1 MNDTRPD
8 AAKGKP
14 DKDFDIVVNGE
25 PHTVE
30 DARVTYEQVV
40 RLGFAAEADD
50 PNKTFTVTYRKAAG
64 PSHDGKL
71 VEGGSVEVKN
81 GTVFNVTSTTKS

>member
-1 MNDTRPD
+1 MTDHRPD
-8 AAKGKP
+8 PAKCKP
-14 DKDFDIVVNGE
+14 DKDFDIVVNAE

-30 DARVTYEQVV
+30 DAQVTYTQVV
-40 RLGFAAEADD
+40 RLAFAAEADD

-64 PSHDGKL
+64 PAHDGKL
-71 VEGGSVEVKN
+71 VEGGTVEVKK